1 MTQLNGAQIMWLG
14 HATFKVT
21 TPQNKVILLDPW
33 IEQNPKSPPEARQLD
48 RVDLILVSHGHF
60 DHINDVVPTAQKFHS
75 QVVAIAEIA
84 TWLGSKG
91 IENVVG
97 MNIGGSV
104 NVQGIIISMTQ
115 AFHSSSID
123 DGSGLKVYG
132 GDPAGYVIELENG
145 LKLYHAGDTCVFGDM
160 QLIRELYAPDIAMLP
175 IGDFFTM
182 GPKGAALATR
192 LLGVKQVIPMHY
204 GTFPALS
211 GTPAQLKDELRK
223 LGLGSIEVL
232 EMTPGQVLR

>member
-160 QLIRELYAPDIAMLP
+160 QLIRELYTPDIAMLP
-175 IGDFFTM
+175 IGDFYTM

>member
-123 DGSGLKVYG
+123 DDSGLKVYG

-175 IGDFFTM
+175 IGDFYTM

-223 LGLGSIEVL
+223 LGLDSIEVL

>member
-84 TWLGSKG
+84 TWLGTKG

-132 GDPAGYVIELENG
+132 GDPAGYVIELENS

-175 IGDFFTM
+175 IGDFYTM

-211 GTPAQLKDELRK
+211 GTPAQLKDELRQ
-223 LGLGSIEVL
+223 LGLDSIEVL

>member
-223 LGLGSIEVL
+223 LGLDSIEVL

>member
-48 RVDLILVSHGHF
+48 RVDLILVSHGHS

-75 QVVAIAEIA
+75 QVVAIVEIA

-223 LGLGSIEVL
+223 LGLDSIEVL

>member
-1 MTQLNGAQIMWLG
+1 MWLG

-123 DGSGLKVYG
+123 DGSGPKVYG

-175 IGDFFTM
+175 IGDFYTM

>member
-115 AFHSSSID
+115 AFHSSGID
-123 DGSGLKVYG
+123 DGSGLRVYG

-160 QLIRELYAPDIAMLP
+160 QLIRELYAPAIAMLP
-175 IGDFFTM
+175 IGDFYTM

-223 LGLGSIEVL
+223 LGLDSIEVL

>member
-1 MTQLNGAQIMWLG
+1 MTQFNGAQIMWLG

-48 RVDLILVSHGHF
+48 QVDLILVSHGHF

-123 DGSGLKVYG
+123 DSSGLKVYG

-175 IGDFFTM
+175 IGDFYTM

-223 LGLGSIEVL
+223 LGLDSIEVL

>member
-160 QLIRELYAPDIAMLP
+160 QLIRELYTPDIAMLP
-175 IGDFFTM
+175 IGDFYTM

-223 LGLGSIEVL
+223 LGLDSIEVL